1 MSSRTRRCRYVVRVV
16 TTYRINVKQPCS
28 LHDFMDYLIYVA
40 HDAENLQFYLWL
52 RDYFKR
58 FHAAPKSDK
67 CLSPSWHFDDAPP
80 PLSDWKS
87 SEKMPTLAS
96 IRSPEPTDFRENMWS
111 KKFSDFE
118 SLNLT
123 RISSKKQTESAVAEA
138 NAAAGLKWNS
148 FTVQPFRAEISRV
161 ISHYIAPGS
170 PRELNLS
177 HKDRAAVLHA
187 LQHTTHPSAFTIIRN
202 MIEMTLRNQSHPNFI
217 RWSICNGNKPRV
229 FFLRS
234 FAAMNI
240 LIGFVIAIALTLS
253 SAARWWRIL
262 AAPEWWFGLTNI
274 IAAYKGLCVL
284 LHRMH
289 TRNLRP
295 WEIEDDD
302 SNSPSDEESIFKRI
316 SDTSSLASRNSRWS
330 KSIQTFGEANDY
342 EKETWIDKYRRRPI
356 YRKIL
361 EKSVVVQEEGLRLMQ
376 NKIIRQSEAWALII
390 TIPLTIAFVA
400 LPKGKY
406 Y

>member
-1 MSSRTRRCRYVVRVV
+1 
-16 TTYRINVKQPCS
+16 
-28 LHDFMDYLIYVA
+28 MDYLIYVA

-52 RDYFKR
+52 RDYFRR
-58 FHAAPKSDK
+58 FHAAPKSEK

-80 PLSDWKS
+80 PLSDGKS
-87 SEKMPTLAS
+87 SEKLPTLAKV
-96 IRSPEPTDFRENMWS
+96 RSAEATEFGENMWS
-111 KKFSDFE
+111 KKSSELDT
-118 SLNLT
+118 LNLT
-123 RISSKKQTESAVAEA
+123 RISSRKQTESAVAEA

-187 LQHTTHPSAFTIIRN
+187 LQHTTHPSAFTVIRN

-234 FAAMNI
+234 FAIMNI
-240 LIGFVIAIALTLS
+240 LIGFVVAIALTLS
-253 SAARWWRIL
+253 SVPRWWRIL
-262 AAPEWWFGLTNI
+262 AALEWWFGLTNI

-295 WEIEDDD
+295 WEIEDNY
-302 SNSPSDEESIFKRI
+302 SAYPSDEEAILKHN
-316 SDTSSLASRNSRWS
+316 SDYSSLASKPSRWS
-330 KSIQTFGEANDY
+330 KSLQTFGDANDY
-342 EKETWIDKYRRRPI
+342 EKEMWIERYRRRPI

-376 NKIIRQSEAWALII
+376 NKIVWQAEAWALIV
-390 TIPLTIAFVA
+390 TVPLTIAFVA